1 MTADPSPD
9 PLDDPRVQAGM
20 EHLQRA
26 AREAIAAGRALLD
39 AAEDLVD
46 DPRSAA
52 GVLEALASLAQRGRS
67 AVADATAE
75 GDDDDGGTVQRI
87 PVS

>member
-1 MTADPSPD
+1 MTTE

-46 DPRSAA
+46 DPRAVA
-52 GVLEALASLAQRGRS
+52 GVLETLTSLVERGRS
-67 AVADATAE
+67 AAAGGAADAD
-75 GDDDDGGTVQRI
+75 DDDDGGTVQRI